1 MKSIVIATLLA
12 TTAFAASAMSVNGE
26 IYGQDTAAAAAG
38 ASKTRAEVVAELR
51 QAQAAGTLAYGESS
65 LKREQGTMSKAN
77 SLTSAEVRM
86 ELAERANDGAWFP
99 RGSNAGIY
107 RN

>member
-12 TTAFAASAMSVNGE
+12 TTAFAASAMSGNGE
-26 IYGQDTAAAAAG
+26 IYGQDTAAATTG
-38 ASKTRAEVVAELR
+38 ASKTRTEVVAELR

-65 LKREQGTMSKAN
+65 LKRVKPAMPAAN
-77 SLTSAEVRM
+77 RLTRAEVRM
-86 ELAERANDGAWFP
+86 EIADLGQAINC
-99 RGSNAGIY
+99 GIY